1 MNVNGFTEFELR
13 TRDKIR
19 DLITAGGEAN
29 CQRARDMRSKFLA
42 HKTRGR
48 FRRSLLQTVRFMVSV
63 ANGHNTHP
71 PRGSQTPPESL

>member
-1 MNVNGFTEFELR
+1 MRNVNGFTDFELR
-13 TRDKIR
+13 TRDKLR

-48 FRRSLLQTVRFMVSV
+48 LRRSLLQTVRYMVSV
-63 ANGHNTHP
+63 ANGLNT
-71 PRGSQTPPESL
+71 QPEKGKS